1 MGGPPVTPDSERPH
15 PGDEQGL
22 KQGVHQGPIRPATGT
37 RVVYVAGTG
46 RSGSTLLGNAIGSL
60 PGALS
65 VGEVKL
71 GLRRGVAEGGSC
83 GCRVPVVECPVW
95 RPALEAT
102 FGAVPSP
109 ADALHI
115 DAQLTAA
122 TRTRR
127 VPWWLAGRT
136 SDAVVELVD
145 LFGRLLSELA
155 SVSGSSVLV
164 DSSKLPAYG
173 ALLARSDQ
181 LDVRVV
187 HLVRDPRAVAYSWQ
201 RTSASQQVA
210 GFEEEMER
218 FSPTKSSLMW
228 LESSG
233 STLGL
238 ARRGGAATHVVRY
251 EDLVA
256 DPAVVLDEIA
266 AFAGYAE
273 AERDLS
279 FIGAAGLELRTS
291 HAVAGNPNRVRSGP
305 LTLRRDDEWVERLPA
320 GQRRLVSA
328 VTAPL
333 RRTHGY

>member
-1 MGGPPVTPDSERPH
+1 MPVKADTAGQHAS
-15 PGDEQGL
+15 
-22 KQGVHQGPIRPATGT
+22 PAPAATRT

-60 PGALS
+60 PSALS

-71 GLRRGVAEGGSC
+71 GFRRGVAEGGTC
-83 GCRVPVVECPVW
+83 GCRLPVVECPVW

-102 FGAVPSP
+102 FGSVPTP
-109 ADALHI
+109 AEARHI
-115 DAQLTAA
+115 DEQLTDT

-136 SDAVVELVD
+136 STSVDELVD
-145 LFGRLLSELA
+145 LFGRLLTELA
-155 SVSGSSVLV
+155 KVSGSSVLV

-173 ALLARSDQ
+173 ALLARSDL

-201 RTSASQQVA
+201 RVSASQQVE

-228 LESSG
+228 LEASG
-233 STLGL
+233 STLAL
-238 ARRGGAATHVVRY
+238 ARRAGVAAHVVRY
-251 EDLVA
+251 EDLVS
-256 DPAVVLDEIA
+256 DPAGVLSGIA
-266 AFAGYAE
+266 HFAGYTDDVL
-273 AERDLS
+273 DLS
-279 FIGAAGLELRTS
+279 FIGDDGLELRTS

-305 LTLRRDDEWVERLPA
+305 LVLRRDDEWAQRLPDR
-320 GQRRLVSA
+320 QRRLVSA
-328 VTAPL
+328 VTLPL